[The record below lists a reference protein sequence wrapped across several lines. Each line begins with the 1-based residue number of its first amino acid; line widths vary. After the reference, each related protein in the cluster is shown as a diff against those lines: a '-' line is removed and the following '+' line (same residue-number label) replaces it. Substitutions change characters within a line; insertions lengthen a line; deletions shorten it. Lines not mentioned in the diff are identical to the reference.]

1 MNEGAL
7 KIVHFVRAF
16 DLENEIKR
24 MESTPIG
31 YNNRPIGVTSN
42 EKTVT
47 IDLSLAQ
54 YRTLIIDVYGIEILN
69 TLLSGEYKSYS
80 GEHKEGGRFKFD
92 RVNDNIWKITEYILD

>member
-1 MNEGAL
+1 MNEGVL

-31 YNNRPIGVTSN
+31 YNRPIGVTFN

-54 YRTLIIDVYGIEILN
+54 YRTLIIDVYGVEILN
-69 TLLSGEYKSYS
+69 KLLSGEYESYS
-80 GEHKEGGRFKFD
+80 GEHKEGGGFKFN
-92 RVNDNIWKITEYILD
+92 RVNDNVWKITEYILD

>member
-24 MESTPIG
+24 MENTPIG
-31 YNNRPIGVTSN
+31 YNIPIGVTFN

-54 YRTLIIDVYGIEILN
+54 YRTLIIDVYGVEILN
-69 TLLSGEYKSYS
+69 KLLSGEYESYS
-80 GEHKEGGRFKFD
+80 GEHKEGGKFKFD
-92 RVNDNIWKITEYILD
+92 RVDDMKWNVTEYILD